1 MNNMVDIESNESQV
15 RSYSRAFPVVFK
27 SASGPFIYDV
37 DGKAYIDFFSGAGGQ
52 NYGHNHPVIKQKMI
66 DYLASDGVL
75 HSLDMATDV
84 KISFI
89 NTFKEVILEPRG
101 LDYRL
106 QFTGPTGT
114 NAVEAALKL
123 ARLKTGRSNIIA
135 FTHSFHGVS
144 LGALAATSNSH
155 FREAAGVNL
164 SNVSFIPYENYT
176 SGVNSLEYLTSIL
189 EDGSSGVDKPAA
201 IILET
206 IQGEGGINVASS
218 DWLRRIAEIAA
229 THGILLIVDD
239 IQAGCGRSGDFFS
252 FEESGI
258 VPDMVTLSKSIS
270 GSGLPMSLLLIK
282 PEHDIWQPAQHN
294 GTFRGN
300 TLAFVSA
307 KAAIDTFWTEEG
319 FSIEVGRKG
328 ESIREDLERIS
339 RDNQDLGLTV
349 RGRGMFNGLVF
360 EDESLAIRARKLAFE
375 KGMIIELCGARDEI
389 LKIMPP
395 LTIDPETLSAGMAII
410 SEVINEL
417 HRDTFTK

>member
-1 MNNMVDIESNESQV
+1 MNSMADIEENESQV

-27 SASGPFIYDV
+27 SALDSTIWDTGNKPYL
-37 DGKAYIDFFSGAGGQ
+37 DFFSGAGGQ
-52 NYGHNHPVIKQKMI
+52 NYGHNHPAIKQEMI
-66 DYLASDGVL
+66 NYLGSNGVL

-89 NTFKEVILEPRG
+89 NTFKDVILKPRK

-106 QFTGPTGT
+106 QFTGPTGA
-114 NAVEAALKL
+114 NSVEAALKL
-123 ARLKTGRSNIIA
+123 ARLKTGRNNVIA

-155 FREAAGVNL
+155 FREAAGVGL
-164 SNVSFIPYENYT
+164 TNVTFLPYDNYV
-176 SGVNSLEYLTSIL
+176 SDINSSEYLKL
-189 EDGSSGVDKPAA
+189 MLKDRSSGIDMPAA

-206 IQGEGGINVASS
+206 IQGEGGINIASS
-218 DWLRRIAEIAA
+218 RWLRQVVDIASEY
-229 THGILLIVDD
+229 GILLIVDD

-258 VPDMVTLSKSIS
+258 VPDIVVLSKSIS

-307 KAAIDTFWTEEG
+307 RAAINTFWKNTD
-319 FSIEVGRKG
+319 FSNDIKRKG
-328 ESIREDLERIS
+328 NIIRNGLRDIS
-339 RDNQDLGLTV
+339 TNNKELGLEV

-360 EDESLAIRARKLAFE
+360 EDESIAAQARKLAFD
-375 KGMIIELCGARDEI
+375 KGMIIELCGARDEV
-389 LKIMPP
+389 LKVMPP
-395 LTIDPETLSAGMAII
+395 LTVSDEDLSAGMAII
-410 SEVINEL
+410 SGVIDELANE
-417 HRDTFTK
+417 HSG

>member
-1 MNNMVDIESNESQV
+1 MNGMAGIEENESQV

-27 SASGPFIYDV
+27 SALDSTIWDTENRSYL
-37 DGKAYIDFFSGAGGQ
+37 DFFSGVGGQ
-52 NYGHNHPVIKQKMI
+52 NYGHNHPAIKQEMI
-66 DYLASDGVL
+66 NYLSSNGVL

-89 NTFKEVILEPRG
+89 NTFKDIILKPRK

-106 QFTGPTGT
+106 QFTGPTGA

-123 ARLKTGRSNIIA
+123 ARLKTGRSNVIA

-155 FREAAGVNL
+155 FREAAGVSL
-164 SNVSFIPYENYT
+164 TNVTFLPYDNYV
-176 SGVNSLEYLTSIL
+176 SDIDSSEYLKLML
-189 EDGSSGVDKPAA
+189 EDRSSGVDMPAA

-206 IQGEGGINVASS
+206 IQGEGGINIASS
-218 DWLRRIAEIAA
+218 GWLRRVADIASEY
-229 THGILLIVDD
+229 GILLIVDD

-258 VPDMVTLSKSIS
+258 VPDIVVLSKSIS
-270 GSGLPMSLLLIK
+270 GSGSPMSLLLIK

-307 KAAIDTFWTEEG
+307 RAAINTFWKNVD
-319 FSIEVGRKG
+319 FSNDIKRKG
-328 ESIREDLERIS
+328 NIIRNSLRDISTNNKEFGLE
-339 RDNQDLGLTV
+339 V
-349 RGRGMFNGLVF
+349 RGKGMINGLVF
-360 EDESLAIRARKLAFE
+360 EDESIAAQARRLAFD
-375 KGMIIELCGARDEI
+375 KGMIIELCGARDEV
-389 LKIMPP
+389 LKVMPP
-395 LTIDPETLSAGMAII
+395 LTVNDEDLSAGMAII
-410 SEVINEL
+410 SDVIDEL
-417 HRDTFTK
+417 ASKHSH

>member
-1 MNNMVDIESNESQV
+1 MNGMAGIEENESQV

-27 SASGPFIYDV
+27 SALDSTIWDTENRSYL
-37 DGKAYIDFFSGAGGQ
+37 DFFSGAGGQ
-52 NYGHNHPVIKQKMI
+52 NYGHNHPAIKQEMI
-66 DYLASDGVL
+66 NYLSSNGVL

-89 NTFKEVILEPRG
+89 NTFKDIILKPRK

-106 QFTGPTGT
+106 QFTGPTGA

-123 ARLKTGRSNIIA
+123 ARLKTGRSNVIA

-155 FREAAGVNL
+155 FREAAGVSL
-164 SNVSFIPYENYT
+164 TNVTFLPYDNYV
-176 SGVNSLEYLTSIL
+176 SDIDSSEYLKLML
-189 EDGSSGVDKPAA
+189 EDRSSGVDMPAA

-206 IQGEGGINVASS
+206 IQGEGGINIASS
-218 DWLRRIAEIAA
+218 GWLRRVADIASEY
-229 THGILLIVDD
+229 GILLIVDD

-258 VPDMVTLSKSIS
+258 VPDIVVLSKSIS
-270 GSGLPMSLLLIK
+270 GSGSPMSLLLIK

-307 KAAIDTFWTEEG
+307 RAAINTFWKNVD
-319 FSIEVGRKG
+319 FSNDIKRKG
-328 ESIREDLERIS
+328 NIIRNSLRDISTNNKEFGLE
-339 RDNQDLGLTV
+339 V
-349 RGRGMFNGLVF
+349 RGKGMINGLVF
-360 EDESLAIRARKLAFE
+360 EDESIAAQARRLAFD
-375 KGMIIELCGARDEI
+375 KGMIIELCGARDEV
-389 LKIMPP
+389 LKVMPP
-395 LTIDPETLSAGMAII
+395 LTVNDEDLSAGMAII
-410 SEVINEL
+410 SDVIDEL
-417 HRDTFTK
+417 ASKHSH